1 MVDVY
6 YFTEMPYA
14 AFDETEAEQYP
25 SMRLTFPNS
34 YFDAGTA
41 HGLFR
46 DYFDQY
52 QWAEEVGFDGL
63 MINEHHNTPSCM
75 DVAVNLSAAVLGR
88 VTKRAKIL
96 LLGNM
101 LPTTDNPV
109 RLAEEVAM
117 ADVISGGRIIAGVV
131 RGIGVETWANN
142 TIPNHNRE
150 RFEECHDL
158 MLATWTR
165 PGPFRWEGTHY
176 HFRVINPWVLPVQK
190 PHPPIWVPGTG
201 SPETIVWAAKHGYT
215 YAAFLVPMDATVRL
229 YDAYREHAA
238 EAGYEATADNFA
250 YMVCCVCADTDE
262 EAQEI
267 GKHYLWRM
275 GHPLRGPVEYWAPPG
290 YLGRRRPVR
299 PHSGGAPSA
308 GRKPL
313 HALSYEELQ
322 EAYHLVVGSPQTV
335 LEKLSHMRERLG
347 FGSLLLEAQA
357 GAMPHKATMRSLELL
372 GRDVIPELKKG

>member
-1 MVDVY
+1 
-6 YFTEMPYA
+6 
-14 AFDETEAEQYP
+14 
-25 SMRLTFPNS
+25 
-34 YFDAGTA
+34 
-41 HGLFR
+41 
-46 DYFDQY
+46 
-52 QWAEEVGFDGL
+52 
-63 MINEHHNTPSCM
+63 
-75 DVAVNLSAAVLGR
+75 
-88 VTKRAKIL
+88 
-96 LLGNM
+96 M

-142 TIPNHNRE
+142 NIPNHNRE

-158 MLATWTR
+158 MLAAWTR

-238 EAGYEATADNFA
+238 NNGREATSDNFA

-267 GKHYLWRM
+267 GKHYMWRM
-275 GHPLRGPVEYWAPPG
+275 GHPLRGPAEYWAPPG

-313 HALSYEELQ
+313 HMLSYEELQ

-335 LEKLSHMRERLG
+335 LEKLSHMRDKLG

-372 GRDVIPELKKG
+372 GRDVIPALKKG

>member
-34 YFDAGTA
+34 YFDADTA

-117 ADVISGGRIIAGVV
+117 ADVISGGRVIAGVV
-131 RGIGVETWANN
+131 RGIGIETWANN
-142 TIPNHNRE
+142 NIPNHNRE

>member
-14 AFDETEAEQYP
+14 AFDETEAERYP
-25 SMRLTFPNS
+25 SMRLTFPNT

-131 RGIGVETWANN
+131 RGIGIETWANN
-142 TIPNHNRE
+142 NIPNHNRE

-158 MLATWTR
+158 MLAAWTR

-238 EAGYEATADNFA
+238 EAGYEATSDHFA

-372 GRDVIPELKKG
+372 GRDVIPALKKG

>member
-1 MVDVY
+1 MTDVY

-14 AFDETEAEQYP
+14 EFDEREAEKYP
-25 SMRLTFPNS
+25 SMRLTFPNT
-34 YFDAGTA
+34 YFDPAKA
-41 HGLFR
+41 NPLFR
-46 DYFDQY
+46 NYFDQY

-75 DVAVNLSAAVLGR
+75 DVAVNMSAAVLGR
-88 VTKRAKIL
+88 ITQRAKIL

-101 LPTTDNPV
+101 LPTSDNPV

-131 RGIGVETWANN
+131 RGIGIETWANN
-142 TIPNHNRE
+142 TQPNYNRE

-165 PGPFRWEGTHY
+165 PGPFRWEGKHY
-176 HFRVINPWVLPVQK
+176 HYRVINPWMVPIQK

-201 SPETIVWAAKHGYT
+201 SSETIEWAAQHRYT
-215 YAAFLVPMDATVRL
+215 YAAFLVPLDATVRL
-229 YDAYREHAA
+229 YDTYREHAA
-238 EAGYEATADNFA
+238 TAGYTPDASHFA
-250 YMVCCVCADTDE
+250 YMVCCVCADTDAK
-262 EAQEI
+262 AQEI
-267 GKHYLWRM
+267 GQHYMWRM

-290 YLGRRRPVR
+290 YLGQRTPLR
-299 PHSGGAPSA
+299 SGGVPSH
-308 GRKPL
+308 GKKPL
-313 HALSYEELQ
+313 YAMTYEELQ

-335 LEKLSHMRERLG
+335 LEKLSYMQERLG

-357 GAMPHKATMRSLELL
+357 GAMSHQDTMRSLELL
-372 GRDVIPELKKG
+372 GREVIPHLKRL

>member
-34 YFDAGTA
+34 YFDADTA

-158 MLATWTR
+158 MLAAWTR

-238 EAGYEATADNFA
+238 EAGHEATADNFA

-322 EAYHLVVGSPQTV
+322 AAYHLVVGSPQTV
-335 LEKLSHMRERLG
+335 LEKLSHMRDRLG

>member
-34 YFDAGTA
+34 YFDADTA

-88 VTKRAKIL
+88 VTRRARIL

-131 RGIGVETWANN
+131 RGIGIETWANN

-335 LEKLSHMRERLG
+335 LEKLSHMRDRLG

>member
-34 YFDAGTA
+34 YFDADTA

-215 YAAFLVPMDATVRL
+215 YAAFLVPMEATVRL

-238 EAGYEATADNFA
+238 EAGYEATPDNFA

-335 LEKLSHMRERLG
+335 LEKLSHMRDRLG